1 MTSPASSSSD
11 RSTSPSLDADTTT
24 TPSESG
30 SVEHIAVDQLLLDD
44 VARLC
49 KSSHVAAQRV
59 LGVAWAL
66 VLRCYGGADHVQF
79 QLHGESLSTVQVAL
93 DDQDSLNDLLC
104 RDGLL
109 GAAAEQIEG
118 GDCWGRTLVDMRPA
132 SSTDDI
138 LCGTSLEVCACL
150 EST

>member
-24 TPSESG
+24 TPSETEPG
-30 SVEHIAVDQLLLDD
+30 SVEHVSVDQLLLDD

-49 KSSHVAAQRV
+49 KSSRIAPQRV

-66 VLRCYGGADHVQF
+66 VLRCYSGADHVQF

-93 DDQDSLNDLLC
+93 DAQDSLDDLLC

-132 SSTDDI
+132 SSADDMA
-138 LCGTSLEVCACL
+138 CLEVCGCL
-150 EST
+150 GGA

>member
-24 TPSESG
+24 TPSETG
-30 SVEHIAVDQLLLDD
+30 SVEHASVDQLLLND
-44 VARLC
+44 VC
-49 KSSHVAAQRV
+49 KSSRVAPQRV

-66 VLRCYGGADHVQF
+66 VLRCYSGADHVQF
-79 QLHGESLSTVQVAL
+79 QLQGESLSTVQVAL
-93 DDQDSLNDLLC
+93 DAQDSLNDLLC

-118 GDCWGRTLVDMRPA
+118 GDCWSRTLVDMRPA

-138 LCGTSLEVCACL
+138 ICGPSLEVCGYPEGA
-150 EST
+150 